1 MERNQAADR
10 QPDCSRGWLKG
21 GRIYFTRETERRV
34 MFAMTMIMLAAGVLY
49 KLGVW

>member
-1 MERNQAADR
+1 MECNQPADG
-10 QPDCSRGWLKG
+10 QPDTSRGWLKG

-34 MFAMTMIMLAAGVLY
+34 MFVMTLIMLAAGILY